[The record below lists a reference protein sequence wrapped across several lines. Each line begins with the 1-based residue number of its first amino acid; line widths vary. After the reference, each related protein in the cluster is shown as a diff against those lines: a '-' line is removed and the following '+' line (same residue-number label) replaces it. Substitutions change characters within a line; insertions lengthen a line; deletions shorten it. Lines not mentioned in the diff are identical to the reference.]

1 MFSFLRKL
9 LIYGIV
15 ILGLVSVL
23 NYWMARKSYLVD
35 YRDIE
40 VIAKRNLG
48 MYVCI
53 KDKDNKEG
61 VSLLISLP
69 LYVCNVCVCMIIIGQ
84 CSSGRMTLSVQVGMR
99 VSVVVVVVSKYAWID

>member
-1 MFSFLRKL
+1 MPFFYFKNKKNYWRSSSSVAHLQIVVPDNLFQQKFFFAKTEAGKSTSTAVIIMFSFFRKL

-48 MYVCI
+48 MYV
-53 KDKDNKEG
+53 
-61 VSLLISLP
+61 SYL
-69 LYVCNVCVCMIIIGQ
+69 
-84 CSSGRMTLSVQVGMR
+84 
-99 VSVVVVVVSKYAWID
+99 

>member
-1 MFSFLRKL
+1 MFSFFRKL

-48 MYVCI
+48 MYVSLSIISSSRI
-53 KDKDNKEG
+53 KKIRKE
-61 VSLLISLP
+61 
-69 LYVCNVCVCMIIIGQ
+69 
-84 CSSGRMTLSVQVGMR
+84 
-99 VSVVVVVVSKYAWID
+99 

>member
-48 MYVCI
+48 MYVSLSIISSSRI
-53 KDKDNKEG
+53 KKIRKE
-61 VSLLISLP
+61 
-69 LYVCNVCVCMIIIGQ
+69 
-84 CSSGRMTLSVQVGMR
+84 
-99 VSVVVVVVSKYAWID
+99 